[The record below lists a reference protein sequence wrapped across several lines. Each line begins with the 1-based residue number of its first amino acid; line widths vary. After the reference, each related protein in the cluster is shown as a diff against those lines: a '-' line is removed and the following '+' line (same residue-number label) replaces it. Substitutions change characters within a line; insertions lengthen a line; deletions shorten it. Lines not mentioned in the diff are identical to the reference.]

1 MRAVKV
7 VVLGPGEAG
16 KSTLIA
22 RLCPDAINLHAGG
35 RTVALDHGTL
45 KTDGVCLHFFGVP
58 GQERFAE
65 VQETLLRGAH
75 LGVVVVAAGQQIDLL
90 TRRWSERLAAA
101 GVPLLLVVNLIDGV
115 QPALSEAMLPP
126 LARRWV
132 GNLANEQDLES
143 FAQALMALGKEK
155 VGG

>member
-45 KTDGVCLHFFGVP
+45 RAEGVCLHFFGVP

-75 LGVVVVAAGQQIDLL
+75 LGVVVVAAGQQLDLL
-90 TRRWSERLAAA
+90 TRRWSESLTAA

-115 QPALSEAMLPP
+115 RPEATEAMPP
-126 LARRWV
+126 PFAGRWV
-132 GNLANEQDLES
+132 GSLEREHDLGPLL
-143 FAQALMALGKEK
+143 QALLALRKKE
-155 VGG
+155 VEG

>member
-45 KTDGVCLHFFGVP
+45 QAEGVRLHFFGVP

-75 LGVVVVAAGQQIDLL
+75 LGVVVVSTGQQVDPL
-90 TRRWSERLAAA
+90 THRWSERLAAA

-115 QPALSEAMLPP
+115 RPAVSEAMLPP
-126 LARRWV
+126 LAGQWA
-132 GNLANEQDLES
+132 GNLAKEQDLES
-143 FAQALMALGKEK
+143 LVRALMALGKEK